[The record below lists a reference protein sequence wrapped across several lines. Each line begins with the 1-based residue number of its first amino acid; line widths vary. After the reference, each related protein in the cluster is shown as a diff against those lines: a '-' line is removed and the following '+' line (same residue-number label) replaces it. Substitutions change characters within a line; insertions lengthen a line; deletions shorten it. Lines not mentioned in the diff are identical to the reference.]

1 MPEHLKYL
9 EKSLEA
15 KTVQSLAM
23 LSSKWTRTKSLEQ
36 RLEHGLAKHSTC
48 TTVFVHPMSPAFFD
62 PDPHVVHDKLQ
73 ATFMVLHSQTK
84 RFAGYMRQFVLD
96 DKGLVCIM
104 AWEGAEKSHVYACQ
118 ASLSIRESLNAIGVD
133 VLIGNATGKVYCGPV
148 GCAAR
153 SEYCFVGDS
162 VNLAARL
169 MFKADNNEIL
179 ADHETNNKARS
190 GVGMRK
196 KAMIRVKGKE
206 TYVMTYAVE
215 SVRAAMDIRHG
226 VGADAANI
234 SLDDP
239 EDLFSHAGA
248 RLTVSFLDEIMTLA
262 AGSIESAK
270 PHVPHV
276 MSELSGL
283 MNIAQPPPV
292 PSTRRHSNIMM
303 SLSAKAF
310 PSSPIASERRL
321 SVRNDA
327 VTTDDSKASL
337 GAVVVLNLA
346 SEEAF
351 KHATSFPPPPG
362 NLRYILQEHGGDI
375 ISSTATQ
382 ERPGGGSATYRI
394 VALFT
399 SKNGESLVCS
409 RDSPAPR
416 APQLLIED
424 ATRCILSIADATS
437 SLTSCGVS
445 VGEVESFLAGP
456 LWVHTGAPISL
467 AQTAAISASQQ
478 SHAICFC
485 PSTADLLASL
495 PLLKFS
501 EESKLCVPS
510 FPSTSE
516 ISDFLTSTDSAFS
529 QRLYIVL
536 WRKRI
541 AETKVMVQTLLSH
554 LPILDNR
561 HVTENETGF
570 DEPMIFKTPTY
581 SIIIQLTPLKNY
593 NKLPPPSKVTELRV
607 AIDAVSKHLETFG
620 GCLLHHH
627 LAPPSKENDR
637 DAPPTI
643 LTAIIANTRLDVACY
658 VASSMRTNASTYYVS
673 ASALLTSCV
682 YSLKFDSA
690 SSHTFSPPLP
700 PFSEKE
706 LNSDECL
713 CHSSC
718 LSMPLSMF
726 SSPLINLLPPR
737 ITVGEEND
745 DDVGDHHEQ
754 DGHHALNRR
763 SSWLVIVN
771 GINEATKAEQER
783 NKVVGRQAER
793 RHVINAV
800 PLFLLGMSRQML
812 LLEGTAGN
820 GKSTITAEMLK
831 IVSSLREVTVVKT
844 AASPN
849 HSASLFY
856 LWRPVFARLLDAARL
871 NGNDIANFID
881 KTHPNLTEHID
892 LL

>member
-1 MPEHLKYL
+1 
-9 EKSLEA
+9 
-15 KTVQSLAM
+15 
-23 LSSKWTRTKSLEQ
+23 
-36 RLEHGLAKHSTC
+36 
-48 TTVFVHPMSPAFFD
+48 
-62 PDPHVVHDKLQ
+62 
-73 ATFMVLHSQTK
+73 
-84 RFAGYMRQFVLD
+84 
-96 DKGLVCIM
+96 
-104 AWEGAEKSHVYACQ
+104 
-118 ASLSIRESLNAIGVD
+118 
-133 VLIGNATGKVYCGPV
+133 
-148 GCAAR
+148 
-153 SEYCFVGDS
+153 
-162 VNLAARL
+162 
-169 MFKADNNEIL
+169 
-179 ADHETNNKARS
+179 
-190 GVGMRK
+190 
-196 KAMIRVKGKE
+196 
-206 TYVMTYAVE
+206 MTYAVE

-283 MNIAQPPPV
+283 MNIAQGGSPV
-292 PSTRRHSNIMM
+292 PSTRRHSNTMM

-593 NKLPPPSKVTELRV
+593 NKVRRRANDVERDQEPGKSERSTGRESEAQEERVKHRRRSERSTGRASEAQEARAKHMNREHTAQEQLAQEELAHRPGRARPGRARTPPR
-607 AIDAVSKHLETFG
+607 
-620 GCLLHHH
+620 
-627 LAPPSKENDR
+627 N
-637 DAPPTI
+637 
-643 LTAIIANTRLDVACY
+643 
-658 VASSMRTNASTYYVS
+658 SSP
-673 ASALLTSCV
+673 
-682 YSLKFDSA
+682 KK
-690 SSHTFSPPLP
+690 SSHTAQ
-700 PFSEKE
+700 
-706 LNSDECL
+706 
-713 CHSSC
+713 
-718 LSMPLSMF
+718 
-726 SSPLINLLPPR
+726 
-737 ITVGEEND
+737 
-745 DDVGDHHEQ
+745 EQ
-754 DGHHALNRR
+754 LA
-763 SSWLVIVN
+763 
-771 GINEATKAEQER
+771 Q
-783 NKVVGRQAER
+783 
-793 RHVINAV
+793 
-800 PLFLLGMSRQML
+800 
-812 LLEGTAGN
+812 
-820 GKSTITAEMLK
+820 EML
-831 IVSSLREVTVVKT
+831 
-844 AASPN
+844 AQAS
-849 HSASLFY
+849 
-856 LWRPVFARLLDAARL
+856 
-871 NGNDIANFID
+871 
-881 KTHPNLTEHID
+881 
-892 LL
+892 